1 MKKLGLGV
9 VGATALC
16 AALAFSF
23 AGCSNSA
30 GGNSA
35 NPPVY
40 PVTPANNESKILDLR
55 IKKNGVAYVNQNAS
69 QNLVSKSVTTGYDDS
84 LFTGNYEV
92 LQSEHVKIEKV
103 SNGLKF
109 TITRP
114 EADCFDSTK
123 CLKEIQNTDANGN
136 PVYSYVYVGLGNG
149 PYATRLVYVG
159 EGKGDYKE
167 EYKYVGQGNGY
178 YKLEDGVY
186 IYDPQRNGSYDCY
199 YIEVGYGNGD
209 KIYEYYDVGKEY
221 GCYERTDKQKIY
233 GGWGYTAIYREEKI
247 NGQGLQTTCA
257 VLSNSYS
264 DDKVECF
271 YPLCEEGD
279 RYVFKVQFD
288 PTDVNTYRDD
298 QRYEWLV
305 VNAEGG
311 IGDIDYSNINEARWC
326 NLTYDGT
333 TPTAKIFNCIPPNN
347 ADNVKPFIIY
357 FATDSTDK
365 NAIDW
370 ETPNATKWIYEYEG
384 KSQNDDGLPK
394 EVVRYFTDLLFASGK
409 ERFFAQY
416 FYTFEVKEASGIKQ
430 WRTAGIDS
438 QIVSFR

>member
-16 AALAFSF
+16 AVLAFSF
-23 AGCSNSA
+23 VGCSNSA

-35 NPPVY
+35 NPPVNPVSPAN
-40 PVTPANNESKILDLR
+40 PVTPVNNESKILDLR

-69 QNLVSKSVTTGYDDS
+69 QNLVSKSVTTGYDES

-123 CLKEIQNTDANGN
+123 YKE
-136 PVYSYVYVGLGNG
+136 VESYSYVGPGKGSYEGYLLEVEEGQGNLKFVYRNVGQGNG
-149 PYATRLVYVG
+149 THNLEDGVYVLVGQGNGSYILYLINVG
-159 EGKGDYKE
+159 EGNGNLRE
-167 EYKYVGQGNGY
+167 EYKYVG
-178 YKLEDGVY
+178 
-186 IYDPQRNGSYDCY
+186 P
-199 YIEVGYGNGD
+199 
-209 KIYEYYDVGKEY
+209 GK
-221 GCYERTDKQKIY
+221 GTDELVTKKIY

-288 PTDVNTYRDD
+288 PADVNTYRDD

-384 KSQNDDGLPK
+384 KSQNDDELPK